1 MSNLTNQTTKV
12 ACIIGNPISHSLSPR
27 IHNYWI
33 KKNKLNAFYIPFQ
46 VHPKNL
52 KTAIEGLRAL
62 NIAGSNIT
70 IPYKEKTISLV
81 DEVDD
86 YSLKIGAINT
96 IINKKGKLIGT
107 NTDPVGFL
115 NGLIEAKFNWEKNK
129 PVLVIGAGGA
139 ARAVLAALEK
149 ENVTEIRITNRT
161 TERAKILSKTFKN
174 ISIGSWGDKALMK
187 DIGLLINTTSL
198 GMINKPKLDLNYEF
212 FSKETIVYDLVYN
225 PIKTPLILK
234 TESLGARTISGLN
247 MLFYQAKPGFSQ
259 WFGVNPKIDKEFK
272 QHVISGIN

>member
-1 MSNLTNQTTKV
+1 M
-12 ACIIGNPISHSLSPR
+12 
-27 IHNYWI
+27 
-33 KKNKLNAFYIPFQ
+33 
-46 VHPKNL
+46 
-52 KTAIEGLRAL
+52 
-62 NIAGSNIT
+62 
-70 IPYKEKTISLV
+70 
-81 DEVDD
+81 
-86 YSLKIGAINT
+86 
-96 IINKKGKLIGT
+96 
-107 NTDPVGFL
+107 
-115 NGLIEAKFNWEKNK
+115 
-129 PVLVIGAGGA
+129 
-139 ARAVLAALEK
+139 AALEK

-161 TERAKILSKTFKN
+161 TERAKILSETFKN